1 MRLRPIHLYVV
12 LLAGTAGWVLLH
24 LDWQTFGSLPPS
36 ALRGLAVLSL
46 VGILS
51 EAVAFSD
58 KRLRTSASNSSLVF
72 LPMVAAVLLF
82 GQAGAVLFMALTSA
96 VVEFLF
102 RRKGPVK
109 ATFNVSQFVV
119 ATAIAGWAF
128 HAIGG
133 TALEAPPRPESFDLQ
148 IVPAMVFG
156 FVALAVN
163 HLSVTIA
170 ISLTQKLPLKA
181 VIGSFFTRV
190 GGTVIYDVVVLPFAF
205 VVALLFFSI
214 GEVGFLLALAP
225 LAFVRYAYQSHYRL
239 IEANKDLL
247 DSLVR
252 AIETRDPYTSGH
264 SMRVKDLASRIGSE
278 YGLRQKALEELE
290 AAALLHDIGKIEIR
304 YEKILKKPSELTPE
318 EMTIIQSHV
327 TRGVEILTALSSVSK
342 RVVVGVRHHHEL
354 WDGTGYPDGLAR
366 HNIPIYGRIIKLA
379 DAIDAMLSDRP
390 YRKALSLDTVR
401 AELNRFQ
408 GIQFDPAL
416 VKIVVDSE
424 LLEEHHQQMRLTE
437 TLAGADPDESVFSL
451 VEEHHPSA

>member
-12 LLAGTAGWVLLH
+12 LLTGCAGWAVFH
-24 LDWQTFGSLPPS
+24 MDWATFVSLPPN

-82 GQAGAVLFMALTSA
+82 GQAGAVLFMAITSA

-102 RRKGPVK
+102 RKKGPVK
-109 ATFNVSQFVV
+109 ATFNVAQFVV

-128 HAIGG
+128 HAMGG
-133 TALEAPPRPESFDLQ
+133 QALEAPPRPDSFDLQ
-148 IVPAMVFG
+148 ILPAMVFG

-170 ISLTQKLPLKA
+170 ISLTQTLPLHT

-190 GGTVIYDVVVLPFAF
+190 GGTVIYDIVVLPFAF
-205 VVALLFFSI
+205 VVALLFFAI

-239 IEANKDLL
+239 IEANRDLL
-247 DSLVR
+247 DALVT

-278 YGLRQKALEELE
+278 FGLRQKALAELE
-290 AAALLHDIGKIEIR
+290 AAALLHDVGKIEIR

-318 EMTIIQSHV
+318 EMEIIQSHV

-342 RVVVGVRHHHEL
+342 RVVEGVRHHHEL
-354 WDGTGYPDGLAR
+354 WDGTGYPDKLSGES
-366 HNIPIYGRIIKLA
+366 IPIYGRIIKLA

-401 AELNRFQ
+401 EELNRFQ
-408 GIQFDPAL
+408 GIQFDPKL
-416 VKIVVDSE
+416 VEVVVRTD
-424 LLEEHHQQMRLTE
+424 LLEEHHAQMRLSE
-437 TLAGADPDESVFSL
+437 TLSEAANEGSVFAL
-451 VEEHHPSA
+451 VDPSGD